1 MSDQRAADASLG
13 SGSRLRRSPTG
24 RLLMV
29 DRGLLG
35 EMREDS
41 RDDIDWTNLR
51 WQCFFTPL
59 RDPLTIGQK
68 TVR

>member
-1 MSDQRAADASLG
+1 
-13 SGSRLRRSPTG
+13 
-24 RLLMV
+24 MV

-51 WQCFFTPL
+51 WQCFFAPL

-68 TVR
+68 TVQ